1 MSIEEIDVL
10 IEKAEREMER
20 EEIEKRIIQAN
31 KVKTKKQKQKQIA
44 PIQQRIQEIREQ
56 IVKLQAI
63 KDSKIPFYEKLPKD
77 STFYKHYMSVLYQTR
92 LHDATSKKVL
102 EDRAMLVNAA
112 AAIPEPIPSHKLV
125 KKFD

>member
-1 MSIEEIDVL
+1 MGIEEIDVL

-20 EEIEKRIIQAN
+20 EEMEKRIIQSN
-31 KVKTKKQKQKQIA
+31 KVKTKKQKIKQIA
-44 PIQQRIQEIREQ
+44 PIQQRIQEIREHIQ
-56 IVKLQAI
+56 KLQGI

-77 STFYKHYMSVLYQTR
+77 SNFYKHYMSVLYQTR

-102 EDRAMLVNAA
+102 EDRTMLVNAA
-112 AAIPEPIPSHKLV
+112 ATIPEPIPSHKLV

>member
-10 IEKAEREMER
+10 IEKAEREMEK
-20 EEIEKRIIQAN
+20 EEMEKRIIQSN

-44 PIQQRIQEIREQ
+44 PIQQRIQEIREH
-56 IVKLQAI
+56 IMKLQAI

-77 STFYKHYMSVLYQTR
+77 SAFYKHYMSVLYQTR

-112 AAIPEPIPSHKLV
+112 AAIPEPTPSHKLV
-125 KKFD
+125 KKF